1 MKQLLTALIKAKAD
15 FLPIKKDKI
24 NPHFKSRYADL
35 DSILSACEPA
45 LLINGLV
52 ISQTIELSE
61 SGMILTTTLWHES
74 GESLI
79 SKYALPQIADSQKFG
94 SALTYARR
102 YAVSALL
109 SVTADDDDDGNSS
122 QSAPQSPQAKANKP
136 QASPERASLMQESKD
151 LFALYGY
158 DINSGVAFL
167 ERTFNVTNRN
177 QLSDSQLRELI
188 DRLNEE
194 NKQKVAK

>member
-52 ISQTIELSE
+52 LSQTIELTE
-61 SGMILTTTLWHES
+61 SGMILLTTLWHES

-79 SKYALPQIADSQKFG
+79 SKYALPQISDSQKFG

-122 QSAPQSPQAKANKP
+122 QSAPSKP
-136 QASPERASLMQESKD
+136 QTSSERASLMQESKD
-151 LFALYGY
+151 LFAFYGY
-158 DINSGVAFL
+158 DANSAVAFL
-167 ERTFNVTNRN
+167 ETYFNATNRN

-188 DRLNEE
+188 NKLHDKH
-194 NKQKVAK
+194 KQKVLK